1 MGRARGPG
9 RPAARGSPPQKTSR
23 LCLFFP
29 LVPAFPPCSR
39 APASSAPQVDALH
52 VLDGAGAVA
61 QAIGRKVPAFTR
73 LAQEGLQ
80 EIPEGWQ
87 STIKKRRGGQLR
99 VRPNVALA
107 ADTHARARHCAVL
120 PRAAPRRVQR
130 VLVHDHGAVVRAE
143 HNERNTGHVPTELG
157 LARRKVR
164 PLSAAPSS
172 SRMAGVLFYHQSAYT
187 MCPRGEFTPFVACT
201 LVVASDTADNSFCR
215 FARYTFFSRGWIDFL
230 RNARYNCGASASN
243 VT

>member
-1 MGRARGPG
+1 MACCSRIA
-9 RPAARGSPPQKTSR
+9 PPKKTSW

-29 LVPAFPPCSR
+29 QVPVFPPFSR

-99 VRPNVALA
+99 VRPNVDLA
-107 ADTHARARHCAVL
+107 VATHARAHHCAVL
-120 PRAAPRRVQR
+120 PRAAPRRAQR
-130 VLVHDHGAVVRAE
+130 VLVHDHGAAVRAE
-143 HNERNTGHVPTELG
+143 HNERNTSEIQVTYQQSSGW
-157 LARRKVR
+157 R
-164 PLSAAPSS
+164 AAK
-172 SRMAGVLFYHQSAYT
+172 
-187 MCPRGEFTPFVACT
+187 
-201 LVVASDTADNSFCR
+201 
-215 FARYTFFSRGWIDFL
+215 
-230 RNARYNCGASASN
+230 CGR
-243 VT
+243 